1 MNSLKKY
8 IEVILP
14 LPLQGSFTYSINN
27 SDEVSIGQRVVVHF
41 GKRKLYTAIVID
53 IHTTKPTLYDAKDIL
68 AVLDESNVVHF
79 PVRFIWEESPMLRD
93 KYSILVKQYVQSL
106 EAYTYY
112 KTLNDLGQS
121 ESLLSQSQTGFV
133 KGNISSVSNPDKKVL
148 GFFEASSVTSKR
160 IYFNYFDFGY
170 EFPLYFF
177 ECEKLLYLPTKELKS
192 KIENEKYQI
201 VDWTEDGP
209 IKGYYIYKE
218 TCTDCTS
225 IASKIKPNFWE
236 D

>member
-1 MNSLKKY
+1 MKPG
-8 IEVILP
+8 IVRWG
-14 LPLQGSFTYSINN
+14 LQGCAFSYRSSCAT
-27 SDEVSIGQRVVVHF
+27 R
-41 GKRKLYTAIVID
+41 RARLTA
-53 IHTTKPTLYDAKDIL
+53 PC
-68 AVLDESNVVHF
+68 
-79 PVRFIWEESPMLRD
+79 R
-93 KYSILVKQYVQSL
+93 
-106 EAYTYY
+106 AYLHGFRWFYY
-112 KTLNDLGQS
+112 RCV
-121 ESLLSQSQTGFV
+121 LLSQSQTGFV